1 MAKIKDK
8 FLETA
13 PGGGGSLELVAK
25 TEVTTQVASVIFTG
39 LTEGVYKVILKHIRP
54 SGSSQNL
61 QFAFGINASTF
72 RNSSYHTSITNF
84 NATTLSRISNYDG
97 IAILASQ
104 QGSLSGQY
112 FHGEMMLY
120 DMNIDSINSRY
131 LFNALMRVSGD
142 SLLTGAGICVNAEI
156 NSSIRFS
163 YSSANISEGEF
174 ILYKVKEE

>member
-54 SGSSQNL
+54 STSSQDL
-61 QFAFGINASTF
+61 QFAFGIGESTF
-72 RNSSYHTSITNF
+72 RNSNYHTSKTDF
-84 NATTLSRISNYDG
+84 GATTFSKSSSFNG
-97 IAILASQ
+97 IAILAPL
-104 QGSLSGQY
+104 QGWQSGQY

-120 DMNIDSINSRY
+120 DMNIDSIHSRY
-131 LFNALMRVSGD
+131 SFNASLRVSGD
-142 SLLTGAGICVNAEI
+142 SLLTGAGVCVNAEN

-163 YSSANISEGEF
+163 YTSANISEGEF
-174 ILYKVKEE
+174 ILYKMKEE